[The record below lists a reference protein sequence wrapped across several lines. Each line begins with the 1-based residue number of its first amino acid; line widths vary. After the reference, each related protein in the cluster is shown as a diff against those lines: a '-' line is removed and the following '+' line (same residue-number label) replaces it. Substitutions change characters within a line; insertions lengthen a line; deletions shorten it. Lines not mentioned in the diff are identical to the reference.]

1 MSKKTKGILKYTAK
15 DCRKNI
21 ERLEGRLDYDKISEA
36 FGEINA
42 QIKEALTDGEF
53 SVKVGRTFPNSVL
66 PVLVFSCD
74 WDKDDSIFITN
85 KEWAIIVKTLND
97 AGFTVKEDKNSSYL
111 SIRW

>member
-1 MSKKTKGILKYTAK
+1 MSKRTKGILKYTAK
-15 DCRKNI
+15 DCRKSI

-42 QIKEALTDGEF
+42 QIKEALTCGEL
-53 SVKVGRTFPNSVL
+53 SAKVGRTFSNSAL
-66 PVLVFSCD
+66 PVLVFTCD
-74 WDKDDSIFITN
+74 WDKDDSIFINN

-111 SIRW
+111 SVGW

>member
-1 MSKKTKGILKYTAK
+1 MSKKTKGFLKYTAK

-42 QIKEALTDGEF
+42 QIKEAMICGEF
-53 SVKVGRTFPNSVL
+53 SAKVGRTFSDSVL

-85 KEWAIIVKTLND
+85 KEWAIIVKMLND
-97 AGFTVKEDKNSSYL
+97 AGFTVKEDKDSSYL